1 MNNDKDPSTSA
12 DAKEISSNGSSTS
25 EVKSEKH
32 GPNEIESYH
41 ISKDNLPSLRKY

>member
-1 MNNDKDPSTSA
+1 MSNDKDPSTSS
-12 DAKEISSNGSSTS
+12 DAKEISSNGNNIS

-41 ISKDNLPSLRKY
+41 FSKDNIPS